1 MSLFTPTFFAS
12 LFLVNLSV
20 ANFTASS
27 KTNIGVYWG
36 QGPGQ
41 LPLSHLCQQATIDVI
56 TLAFV
61 DVFPAQGNGY
71 PGTSFGNQCW
81 GDPYVYSGP
90 GNTPTNNSLQ
100 AVCPQM
106 VADIPI
112 CQNTYGKKVILSLGG
127 GTNGYQLTGAA
138 NGIAFADF
146 LWGAFGPQTTAWVV
160 AGKPRPFDGAQGQA
174 VEVDG
179 FDFDIEL
186 PSTDSS
192 AGYIAMI
199 KRLRSNFA
207 TAKKTYLITGA
218 PQCVVPDP
226 NMATM
231 ISGAQFDILWIQFYN
246 TASCSARNWAT
257 ANPQYSSTHK
267 ELASGFSY
275 DAWTAFL
282 VGTASSNAKLYIGLA
297 ASTTAATNPSF
308 YLTTSQV
315 ANLAQAYFCR
325 PNFGGI
331 MLWEA
336 TYAEKNVVNGLTYYQ
351 VVKNILVGYGA
362 GTTGASCTARSSS
375 SLSKSL
381 SSTEK
386 TTTISFTLT
395 QTKTT
400 IIKTTSTRYSS
411 SRSSSSSSTAR
422 STRSTSKSS
431 SSSAKIS
438 LSSSSSSRKLTTS
451 TSTSSSSVK
460 TSSKSTK
467 STSSP
472 LPAAPAGGCGAGYA
486 GAPAC
491 AAGYCCSKNGYCGTA
506 ATYCGIG
513 CQKGF
518 GICY

>member
-20 ANFTASS
+20 ANFTGSS
-27 KTNIGVYWG
+27 KTNVGVYWG
-36 QGPGQ
+36 QGPDQ
-41 LPLSHLCQQATIDVI
+41 LPLSHFCQQATIDVI

-71 PGTSFGNQCW
+71 PGTNFGNQCW
-81 GDPYVYSGP
+81 GYPYVYSGP
-90 GNTPTNNSLQ
+90 GNTPRNNSLQ

-112 CQNTYGKKVILSLGG
+112 CQNTYGKKIILSLGG

-146 LWGAFGPQTTAWVV
+146 LWGAFGPQTTAWKG
-160 AGKPRPFDGAQGQA
+160 AGKPRPFDGAKGQA

-192 AGYIAMI
+192 VGYIAMI
-199 KRLRSNFA
+199 NRLRSNFA

-257 ANPQYSSTHK
+257 ANYQYSSTHK
-267 ELASGFSY
+267 ELPSGFSY
-275 DAWTAFL
+275 DAWTTFL
-282 VGTASSNAKLYIGLA
+282 AGTASSKAKLYIGLA
-297 ASTTAATNPSF
+297 ASTTAAVNPSF
-308 YLTTSQV
+308 YLTTSDA

-336 TYAEKNVVNGLTYYQ
+336 TYAENNVANGLTYYQ
-351 VVKNILVGYGA
+351 AVKDILVGYGA
-362 GTTGASCTARSSS
+362 GTTGASCTASFSS

-381 SSTEK
+381 SSIEK
-386 TTTISFTLT
+386 TTTLSFTLT
-395 QTKTT
+395 QTRTT
-400 IIKTTSTRYSS
+400 VMKTTSIRYSS
-411 SRSSSSSSTAR
+411 FTSASFSSTAR
-422 STRSTSKSS
+422 SSRAPSKSS
-431 SSSAKIS
+431 SISAKIS
-438 LSSSSSSRKLTTS
+438 LS
-451 TSTSSSSVK
+451 TSSGGQKLKTSSLIPSLTVK
-460 TSSKSTK
+460 TSSINIK
-467 STSSP
+467 STSLP
-472 LPAAPAGGCGAGYA
+472 LPAAPAGRCGAHYA
-486 GAPAC
+486 GTPAC
-491 AAGYCCSKNGYCGTA
+491 AAGHCCSKNGYCGTA
-506 ATYCGIG
+506 ATYCGVG